1 MTTGN
6 PHLTY
11 TKYLWD
17 IEMISSNIFVL
28 PGPIIEGPMTGILFA
43 SIILYHCIHY
53 HLFVALLNGGN
64 PLSIN
69 QVGKGHLWRTSTFFF
84 RPKKILSM
92 YRCEVHQPQ
101 KKALYVEMGYPYQQ
115 KPVGCQTAR
124 HWILGMPTKT
134 WLNLDNIDCLPD
146 GFHQW

>member
-1 MTTGN
+1 MGGT
-6 PHLTY
+6 LY
-11 TKYLWD
+11 QSIKWEKD
-17 IEMISSNIFVL
+17 IYEEPV
-28 PGPIIEGPMTGILFA
+28 P
-43 SIILYHCIHY
+43 
-53 HLFVALLNGGN
+53 
-64 PLSIN
+64 
-69 QVGKGHLWRTSTFFF
+69 FF

-146 GFHQW
+146 GFHQ